1 MAGEG
6 VEMAAGG
13 EQGGL
18 TDGAD
23 ADGAD
28 ADGADAGA
36 TDAVTPGIVGDAF
49 IAAEPGHGGAVW
61 RLEPATRGLDANVI
75 VLPAGDEIQRHVG
88 PALDVLLVVLEG
100 SGTLETDGEDIALER
115 GRLVWLPP
123 RSERRIVAGGGGLR
137 YFSVHGRKPGLGATG
152 LPLRQEA
159 PEVTGR

>member
-6 VEMAAGG
+6 VEMAASGG
-13 EQGGL
+13 QDGP

-23 ADGAD
+23 ADV
-28 ADGADAGA
+28 ADAGA
-36 TDAVTPGIVGDAF
+36 ADAMIMPTVVGDAF

-75 VLPAGDEIQRHVG
+75 VLPAGDEIQRHIG

-100 SGTLETDGEDIALER
+100 SGTLETDGEDIALEP

-159 PEVTGR
+159 PGVTGR